1 MDLEPHRT
9 PSSKVIEEALVGFIC
24 RNFLV
29 EPEDIRRDLSLV
41 DQGVIDSFGL
51 IEIAAFM
58 EREFAIKVGETD
70 MNRANFGSITKMA
83 AFIGRKVST

>member
-1 MDLEPHRT
+1 MERKMT
-9 PSSKVIEEALVGFIC
+9 FSKKVIEEALVGFIC

-29 EPEDIRRDLSLV
+29 EADEFDHDLSLV

-51 IEIAAFM
+51 IEISAFM
-58 EREFAIKVGETD
+58 EREFAIKVDEAD

-83 AFIGRKVST
+83 AFVELKVGS